1 MVLIWY
7 LNSFNKVNKCLC
19 KKDIIVYLYRKME
32 FKCLFKVNLN
42 NIYYFLIRREWIKEV
57 EWWFFVEYFDFIL
70 ELCVVFV

>member
-1 MVLIWY
+1 MFI
-7 LNSFNKVNKCLC
+7 C
-19 KKDIIVYLYRKME
+19 IEKME
-32 FKCLFKVNLN
+32 FKCLFNVNLN